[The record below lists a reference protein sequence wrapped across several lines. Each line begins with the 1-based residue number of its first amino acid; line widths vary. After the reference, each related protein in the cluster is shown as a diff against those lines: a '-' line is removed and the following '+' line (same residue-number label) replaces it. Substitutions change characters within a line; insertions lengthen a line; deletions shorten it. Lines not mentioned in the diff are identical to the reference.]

1 MKWIVERTEGEDIV
15 NYNIFKTKKEATKFF
30 IHLYTNEKDKGR
42 YNIELRR
49 VNFRDF
55 SKNKVIL
62 SSNNTILP
70 NINVFVHSKKEITND
85 IKLTIVSKTPF

>member
-1 MKWIVERTEGEDIV
+1 MKWIVERTDGDNIV

-30 IHLYTNEKDKGR
+30 IHLYTNEKDKDR

-62 SSNNTILP
+62 SNNNTILP
-70 NINVFVHSKKEITND
+70 NIDVFVHSK
-85 IKLTIVSKTPF
+85 